1 MKDRRKTDREKEN
14 STGKKFLLE
23 ESAFP
28 SNPASTHSRYP
39 SSMEL
44 QTPATVLVRVRDSSQ
59 SGFNVVY
66 APAGLHRLSFPIP
79 ERYGHPT
86 PNPDS
91 RWLDQPSTGY
101 PKEGTLDR
109 ASHQSKG
116 NTGGG
121 DQFSN
126 YSKRK
131 IL

>member
-1 MKDRRKTDREKEN
+1 MKKYREKSWYTTVRIIVTGSLNLISGSPGMKDRRKTDREKEN

-44 QTPATVLVRVRDSSQ
+44 QTPTTVLVRVRDSSQ
-59 SGFNVVY
+59 SGFNLVY

-101 PKEGTLDR
+101 P
-109 ASHQSKG
+109 
-116 NTGGG
+116 
-121 DQFSN
+121 
-126 YSKRK
+126 
-131 IL
+131 